1 MPAGFR
7 VADATRC
14 ILAYCYGDSTGYRST
29 GSVMMS
35 PNQAKA
41 MAELIASLP
50 NLMHGVESAALPPGL
65 HSPFEVEDRRTWF
78 SVTDAS
84 GIRVAAV
91 YFGDPEAGDLIRDE
105 ARRVAAG
112 ISRLPDLVERL
123 Q

>member
-7 VADATRC
+7 VADATGC
-14 ILAYCYGDSTGYRST
+14 MLAYCYGDSTGYRST

-35 PNQAKA
+35 PDQAKA

-50 NLMHGVESAALPPGL
+50 DPMHGIGSATLPPGVQG
-65 HSPFEVEDRRTWF
+65 PFEVEDRRTWF

-91 YFGDPEAGDLIRDE
+91 YFGDTEAGSLTRDA
-105 ARRVAAG
+105 ARRLAAG
-112 ISRLPDLVERL
+112 VSRLPDWVERPP
-123 Q
+123 